1 MIKSTSHRKYISLC
15 IDTYSVPSRV
25 SLTLKVND
33 TYKIVVMWSFIRPP
47 LALEILPPVVLDIDG
62 LKVKCCL
69 GFDAVT
75 SAPTIFCNQNIRK
88 KICASIHNY
97 AWNLFGQPPH
107 IIVMCNKELEDV
119 GIHGT
124 AKLCYL
130 PAQCFDGRIVDR
142 FFRNFNVTNTLIMG
156 SVAGTHKYPVPDDS
170 PFYKTNNLGFGN
182 CAWVPNILKKF
193 QGRNGVFLGATVE
206 NSEVFDF
213 LKTWSEGE
221 GNIELESIVV
231 RKRTGIHGDSLLD
244 RNLILESFYM
254 KQWDPLRR
262 QAEFDFQIEFP
273 SVSSNGN
280 NTITISEV
288 SQEIRSTASD
298 SESDDD
304 NDISQ
309 VSTRRDSS
317 SSSSSDSDD
326 DIDLTAITKTNQKP
340 VRTRFGVL
348 LQHRIKLEED
358 SKEIIRK
365 SGQKMDENF
374 FSFTTEEDRK
384 IKENWQR
391 FAEFHKF
398 SGHIFEFLGFDND
411 GLELKKGRRSENVS
425 IHVYHRELWPSLCR
439 GLDNR
444 FAKLVRL
451 RISYI
456 FHPYFREE
464 QDWDIGEVK
473 RRLDNDESL
482 AEISETLR
490 IPPRFLERKFAKHEK
505 VDTLYLA
512 PKQRIFMLKMLFESV
527 IESGD
532 NKFSPKNFDWKV
544 FRNKCR
550 ENSIDP
556 PEPRNVN
563 ETFRKRFAGAEKAI
577 FQHLDPPATL
587 KNKLIYVYEAYL
599 RFSIKVPS
607 NNQRRSQLPLIR
619 LDTLFTIVFED
630 YNKNG
635 EWNPPP
641 ALERYAKQVDL
652 EKVRERVTTVIQK
665 RKRLNETPKAKIRV
679 IVKKRSTLEDLRGS
693 TDSRG
698 DDSEDQEL
706 EISSIR
712 GDSTTTGS
720 VTFDQTENPDD
731 PLTEFEMS
739 TMDDNTSTINETILA
754 GGGTGTIPRGNGD
767 ESSLGGINLS
777 QSTQPAKKPE
787 ETVQLDM
794 SQDIWSQLVG
804 SQ

>member
-1 MIKSTSHRKYISLC
+1 MNS
-15 IDTYSVPSRV
+15 SV
-25 SLTLKVND
+25 
-33 TYKIVVMWSFIRPP
+33 KI
-47 LALEILPPVVLDIDG
+47 
-62 LKVKCCL
+62 
-69 GFDAVT
+69 T
-75 SAPTIFCNQNIRK
+75 K
-88 KICASIHNY
+88 KAEK
-97 AWNLFGQPPH
+97 AE
-107 IIVMCNKELEDV
+107 KE
-119 GIHGT
+119 
-124 AKLCYL
+124 
-130 PAQCFDGRIVDR
+130 R
-142 FFRNFNVTNTLIMG
+142 
-156 SVAGTHKYPVPDDS
+156 
-170 PFYKTNNLGFGN
+170 
-182 CAWVPNILKKF
+182 
-193 QGRNGVFLGATVE
+193 
-206 NSEVFDF
+206 
-213 LKTWSEGE
+213 
-221 GNIELESIVV
+221 
-231 RKRTGIHGDSLLD
+231 
-244 RNLILESFYM
+244 
-254 KQWDPLRR
+254 
-262 QAEFDFQIEFP
+262 FP

-374 FSFTTEEDRK
+374 FSFTPEEDRK

-398 SGHIFEFLGFDND
+398 SGHIFEFLGYDTD
-411 GLELKKGRRSENVS
+411 GLELKKGKRPENVS

-482 AEISETLR
+482 GEISETLQ

-505 VDTLYLA
+505 VETLYLE

-544 FRNKCR
+544 FRNNFPNEIPKKFDFRCR

-556 PEPRNVN
+556 PEPRTVN
-563 ETFRKRFAGAEKAI
+563 ETFRKRFSGAEKAI

-706 EISSIR
+706 EVGTSGSIDGR
-712 GDSTTTGS
+712 T
-720 VTFDQTENPDD
+720 
-731 PLTEFEMS
+731 
-739 TMDDNTSTINETILA
+739 
-754 GGGTGTIPRGNGD
+754 D
-767 ESSLGGINLS
+767 EVFRKQIF
-777 QSTQPAKKPE
+777 
-787 ETVQLDM
+787 
-794 SQDIWSQLVG
+794 
-804 SQ
+804 